1 MIDSKYLL
9 HLFLIHKNNRV
20 RIKFEMKN
28 YRYFLLITIQFFSL
42 LAFSQIHQLN
52 FKRIGTKEGLSDT
65 DVLCTMQDSRGFV
78 WIGTEN
84 GLNRYDGHQF
94 KKFFNDPSD
103 SRSLSNN
110 YVTNIIEDSKGRI
123 WVATWGGGLNFFDR
137 ESNQFKHT
145 FHNPDNPNSISS
157 NNISKIAED
166 KAGRIWLTTSE
177 GVTIMNVETQKYKR
191 FTHQSNDPASISDN
205 NVTSVYCDRQGTI
218 WLGTQNGGLNRFV
231 SSDST
236 FVRYN
241 LMSGTSRPNLG
252 NNILSIFE
260 DKSHRLWV
268 GTARNGISLF
278 DPKTGKFQSFK
289 DLTKSDNLA
298 KSNIQCISE
307 DDNSNLWIGTEN
319 EGLFLYNYD
328 LQKFARFVNDEID
341 DRSISSASVTTILK
355 DASGNMWLGLF
366 SGGINLYRKST
377 DDFDHYRHTSSPKSL
392 SNNLILSIYESG
404 GGYLW
409 IGTDGGGLNRID
421 PVNGEST
428 IFKADPIKNSIAGNY
443 VTTISGDG
451 KNNLWIGTWGN
462 GLCKYSIDANKF
474 TKIDFNKYPGLTICN
489 NNVYYT
495 MVSRDNKIWIGTYGD
510 GICILDTKSN
520 RMVQYKNISNND
532 KSLSSNNISAIF
544 EDSKGNFWIGT
555 TDAGMNLY
563 DQKTNGFK
571 RFTEENKTLTHN
583 VINHILESRTGIIY
597 ICTVS
602 SGLNYFDPT
611 LQKFIPIEN
620 NNNFASQYLTAA
632 IEDLNGNIWVSSNK
646 GISKYDPSTK
656 TIKNYSVED
665 GIQDAAFKPHSA
677 FRGKSGKIYF
687 GGLNGYNSFIPEK
700 NIDESYIP
708 PIVLTDFMLFNKS
721 IPVALNIK
729 DPSPLKQDISETKS
743 LHLTYKESF
752 LTFGFAALDFS
763 LPENKIYAYKLE
775 GFDNDWSY
783 VGSKNSA
790 TYTNLNPGNYIF
802 KVRSQ
807 NRIGQWSA
815 ETLTLY
821 LYISPPIWLRW
832 WFRLLATIF
841 IIGTLIV
848 FYRYRIN
855 AVNRYR
861 INLEK
866 QVRERTIEIEK
877 QSKKLSE
884 LNAELQ
890 SQSEE
895 LQRQKNLE
903 HRARKDAEH
912 ANQAKSTFL
921 ATMSHEI
928 RTPLNGVIGMAALL
942 SETQLTTEQRDY
954 IETIITSGDNLIA
967 VINDILDF
975 SKIESGNME
984 IEHEDFDLRS
994 CIEEVMDLFAQ
1005 KVATKGL
1012 DLIYEIDMNVPPQI
1026 IGDSLRL
1033 KQILI
1038 NLVNNA
1044 IKFTHK
1050 GEVYL
1055 KVFLI
1060 SSNDDNQKIDLGF
1073 QIKDTG
1079 IGIPENK
1086 IDFLFDSFTQVDA
1099 STTRRYGGTGLG
1111 LAITERLV
1119 KLMGGEIKV
1128 ESQLGIGSTFIFS
1141 HQTEV
1146 STKDRIMPPSDNMNE
1161 LYGKKVLIVDDN
1173 PTNLKILEIQLAQWK
1188 LMPKLALSAPEALD
1202 IIDNSDVNSF
1212 DLIITDMQMPDMD
1225 GVDLATAIKKRNIPT
1240 PMIMLTSIGQ
1250 ESKKIYPGLFSFILT
1265 KPVKQQRL
1273 IKSLQTVLS
1282 PTKDHIGEDPQN
1294 GILSTAFA
1302 EDYPLNILI
1311 AEDNIINQKLI
1322 QRILF
1327 KLGYHLDL
1335 ASDGLEVLDALKKN
1349 KYNVI
1354 LMDVQMPGMDG
1365 IEATLAIREMKI
1377 EQPYIIAMTANAMSK
1392 DRDECLKMGMNDYIA
1407 KPMRLAEIIK
1417 ILKNAAFYLKNIN

>member
-1 MIDSKYLL
+1 MKNHRYLL
-9 HLFLIHKNNRV
+9 
-20 RIKFEMKN
+20 
-28 YRYFLLITIQFFSL
+28 LLLVQFFSL
-42 LAFSQIHQLN
+42 QAFTQIHQLN

-65 DVLCTMQDSRGFV
+65 DVLCSMQDSRGFI

-94 KKFFNDPSD
+94 RKFFNDPSD

-110 YVTNIIEDSKGRI
+110 YVTDIIEDSKGRI

-137 ESNQFKHT
+137 ESDQFKHAIY
-145 FHNPDNPNSISS
+145 NPNDKNTISS
-157 NNISKIAED
+157 NKIYQIAED
-166 KAGRIWLTTSE
+166 KSGKIWLATAD
-177 GVTIMNVETQKYKR
+177 GVTIIDAETRK
-191 FTHQSNDPASISDN
+191 FTRLTHRSKDTTSISDN
-205 NVTSVYCDRQGTI
+205 NVCSVYCDKKGTI
-218 WLGTQNGGLNRFV
+218 WLGIDNGGLNRFV

-236 FVRYN
+236 FLRYN
-241 LMSGTSRPNLG
+241 VKPESGRSNLG
-252 NNILSIFE
+252 NKILSLFE
-260 DKSHRLWV
+260 DNNGRLWV
-268 GTARNGISLF
+268 GSFLYGISLF
-278 DPKTGKFQSFK
+278 DQNTGRFQNFK
-289 DLTKSDNLA
+289 DLTGSEGLA
-298 KSNIQCISE
+298 KSNIQCINQ
-307 DDNSNLWIGTEN
+307 DDNNNLWIGTEN
-319 EGLFLYNYD
+319 NGLFLYNYD
-328 LQKFARFVNDEID
+328 LKKVTHFENDEID
-341 DRSISSASVTTILK
+341 DRTISSASITTLLK
-355 DASGNMWLGLF
+355 DATGNMWVGLF
-366 SGGINLYRKST
+366 SGGIDLYRKST
-377 DDFDHYRHTSSPKSL
+377 DNFKHYRHTSSNKSL
-392 SNNLILSIYESG
+392 SNNFVLSIYESDAG
-404 GGYLW
+404 DLW
-409 IGTDGGGLNRID
+409 IGTDGGGLNRI
-421 PVNGEST
+421 NSLTGEST
-428 IFKADPIKNSIAGNY
+428 IFKSDPAKNSIAGNY
-443 VTTISGDG
+443 VTAIADDG
-451 KNNLWIGTWGN
+451 KNNLWIGTWGD
-462 GLCKYSIDANKF
+462 GLCKLNLKTNLF
-474 TKIDFNKYPGLTICN
+474 TKIDIGKYLASKTISN
-489 NNVYYT
+489 NIFSVVVGT
-495 MVSRDNKIWIGTYGD
+495 DGKIWIGTFGSGLCIYDEKTNKVVQYLNNATDNNSLSCDKINSIIEDSHHNFWIATAD
-510 GICILDTKSN
+510 GGVNFLDTKSN
-520 RMVQYKNISNND
+520 VFTRFNKENGN
-532 KSLSSNNISAIF
+532 LSS
-544 EDSKGNFWIGT
+544 
-555 TDAGMNLY
+555 
-563 DQKTNGFK
+563 
-571 RFTEENKTLTHN
+571 N
-583 VINHILESRTGIIY
+583 VINHILESKDGKVY
-597 ICTVS
+597 VCTVS
-602 SGLNYFDPT
+602 SGLYCLDPAGK
-611 LQKFIPIEN
+611 QFVPIEN
-620 NNNFASQYLTAA
+620 NNNLSSLYLKSALK
-632 IEDLNGNIWVSSNK
+632 DHNGNIWVSSNK

-656 TIKNYSVED
+656 SVKNYSVED
-665 GIQDAAFKPHSA
+665 GLQGAAFKPHSA
-677 FRGKSGKIYF
+677 YSGKSGKLYF
-687 GGLNGYNSFIPEK
+687 GGSNGYNSFVPEQ
-700 NIDESYIP
+700 ILEESYMP

-721 IPVALNIK
+721 VPVALNKK

-743 LHLTYKESF
+743 LRLTYKESF

-775 GFDNDWSY
+775 GFDKDWSY

-802 KVRSQ
+802 KVKSQ

-821 LYISPPIWLRW
+821 LYISPPLWLRW
-832 WFRLLATIF
+832 WFKLLVAIF
-841 IIGTLIV
+841 IIGSFIA

-861 INLEK
+861 IHLEK
-866 QVRERTIEIEK
+866 QVKERTLEIEK

-895 LQRQKNLE
+895 LQRQKMME
-903 HRARKDAEH
+903 QKARKDAEH

-942 SETQLTTEQRDY
+942 SETQLSPEQREY

-1005 KVATKGL
+1005 KVSTKGL

-1026 IGDSLRL
+1026 VGDSLRL

-1038 NLVNNA
+1038 NLINNA

-1055 KVFLI
+1055 KVYLV
-1060 SSNDDNQKIDLGF
+1060 SSSDDSQKIVLGF

-1141 HQTEV
+1141 HETEI
-1146 STKDRIMPPSDNMNE
+1146 STRDRIMPPSDNMSE

-1173 PTNLKILEIQLAQWK
+1173 PTNLKILELQLEQWK
-1188 LMPKLALSAPEALD
+1188 LVPKLALSAPDALN
-1202 IIDNSDVNSF
+1202 IIDNSDTNSF

-1225 GVDLATAIKKRNIPT
+1225 GVDLATAVKKRNNPT

-1273 IKSLQTVLS
+1273 IKSLQSVLS
-1282 PTKDHIGEDPQN
+1282 PTKDHVGEDSQN
-1294 GILSTAFA
+1294 GILTTAFA

-1322 QRILF
+1322 QRILN

-1335 ASDGLEVLDALKKN
+1335 ASDGLEVLDAMKKK

-1365 IEATLAIREMKI
+1365 IEATQAIREMKI

-1392 DRDECLKMGMNDYIA
+1392 DRDECIRMGMNDYIA
-1407 KPMRLAEIIK
+1407 KPMRLTEIIK
-1417 ILKNAAFYLKNIN
+1417 ILKNASLYLKEIN

>member
-1 MIDSKYLL
+1 MKNHRYLL
-9 HLFLIHKNNRV
+9 LILV
-20 RIKFEMKN
+20 
-28 YRYFLLITIQFFSL
+28 QFFSL
-42 LAFSQIHQLN
+42 QAFTQIHQLN

-65 DVLCTMQDSRGFV
+65 DVLCSMQDSRGFI

-94 KKFFNDPSD
+94 RKFFNDPSD

-110 YVTNIIEDSKGRI
+110 YVTHILEDSKGRI

-137 ESNQFKHT
+137 ESNQFKHA
-145 FHNPDNPNSISS
+145 FHDTGNTNSISS

-166 KAGRIWLTTSE
+166 KSGRIWLATSD
-177 GVTIMNVETQKYKR
+177 GVTLVNAETQKYRR
-191 FTHQSNDPASISDN
+191 FTHLSNDTTSISDN
-205 NVTSVYCDRQGTI
+205 SVTSVYCDSQGTI
-218 WLGTQNGGLNRFV
+218 WLGTQNGALNRFV

-236 FVRYN
+236 FVRYTSVSE
-241 LMSGTSRPNLG
+241 MSRSNQG
-252 NNILSIFE
+252 NKIFSIFE

-268 GTARNGISLF
+268 GTALNGISLF
-278 DPKTGKFQSFK
+278 DQKTGKFQSFK
-289 DLTKSDNLA
+289 DLTKSDDLVR
-298 KSNIQCISE
+298 SNIQCISE
-307 DDNSNLWIGTEN
+307 DDNANLWIGTEN
-319 EGLFLYNYD
+319 NGLYLYNYD
-328 LQKFARFVNDEID
+328 LKKFTRFLNDEID
-341 DRSISSASVTTILK
+341 DRSISSVSITTVLK
-355 DASGNMWLGLF
+355 DNTGNMWVGLF

-377 DDFDHYRHTSSPKSL
+377 NNFNHYRHTSSLKSL
-392 SNNLILSIYESG
+392 SNNLVLSIYESG
-404 GGYLW
+404 NGDLW

-421 PVNGEST
+421 SITGEST
-428 IFKADPIKNSIAGNY
+428 IFKSDPTKNSIAGNY
-443 VTTISGDG
+443 VTAIADDG

-462 GLCKYSIDANKF
+462 GLCKLNLKTNLF
-474 TKIDFNKYPGLTICN
+474 TKIDLRKYLISKTISN
-489 NNVYYT
+489 NIFSVVVAT
-495 MVSRDNKIWIGTYGD
+495 DGKIMIGTFGS
-510 GICILDTKSN
+510 GLCIYDEKANSV
-520 RMVQYKNISNND
+520 VQYINSANND
-532 KSLSSNNISAIF
+532 KSLSCDKINSII
-544 EDSKGNFWIGT
+544 EDSKGNFWIATADGGVNFFDPKSGNFT
-555 TDAGMNLY
+555 RFNKENGNLSS
-563 DQKTNGFK
+563 
-571 RFTEENKTLTHN
+571 N
-583 VINHILESRTGIIY
+583 VINHVLETKEGKVY
-597 ICTVS
+597 VCTVNN
-602 SGLNYFDPT
+602 GLNYFDPAG
-611 LQKFIPIEN
+611 QKFVPIEN
-620 NNNFASQYLTAA
+620 NNNFSSLYVKSAL
-632 IEDLNGNIWVSSNK
+632 EDQNGNIWVSSNK
-646 GISKYDPSTK
+646 GISKYEPSTK

-665 GIQDAAFKPHSA
+665 GLQGDAFKPHSA
-677 FRGKSGKIYF
+677 FSGKSGKLYF
-687 GGLNGYNSFIPEK
+687 GGHDGYNSFVPEQ
-700 NIDESYIP
+700 IVEESYIP

-721 IPVALNIK
+721 VPIALNK
-729 DPSPLKQDISETKS
+729 NDASPLIRDISETKS
-743 LHLTYKESF
+743 LRLTYKESF

-775 GFDNDWSY
+775 GFDNDWNY
-783 VGSKNSA
+783 IGSKNSA

-802 KVRSQ
+802 KVKSQ

-821 LYISPPIWLRW
+821 LYISPPIWLKW
-832 WFRLLATIF
+832 WFKLLAAIF
-841 IIGTLIV
+841 ITACFIV

-866 QVRERTIEIEK
+866 LVKERTTQIEK

-895 LQRQKNLE
+895 LQRQKMME
-903 HRARKDAEH
+903 QRARKDAEQ

-942 SETQLTTEQRDY
+942 SETQLTPEQREY

-1038 NLVNNA
+1038 NLINNA

-1055 KVFLI
+1055 KVFLV
-1060 SSNDDNQKIDLGF
+1060 SSSDDNQKIVLGF

-1141 HQTEV
+1141 QQTEV
-1146 STKDRIMPPSDNMNE
+1146 STKDRIMPPSDNMSE

-1173 PTNLKILEIQLAQWK
+1173 PTNLKILEIQLEQWK
-1188 LMPKLALSAPEALD
+1188 LLPRLALSAPEALQ
-1202 IIDNSDVNSF
+1202 IIDNSDANSF

-1225 GVDLATAIKKRNIPT
+1225 GVDLATAIKNRNNPT

-1282 PTKDHIGEDPQN
+1282 PSKDHVGEDSQN
-1294 GILSTAFA
+1294 GILTTAFA

-1322 QRILF
+1322 QRILN

-1365 IEATLAIREMKI
+1365 IEATQAIREMKI

-1392 DRDECLKMGMNDYIA
+1392 DRDECIKMGMNDYIA
-1407 KPMRLAEIIK
+1407 KPMRLTEIIK
-1417 ILKNAAFYLKNIN
+1417 ILKNAALYLKDRN